1 MSKSKPVNVEAVC
14 GNEVLLSTGGW
25 VKCRYTPRI
34 GARVRV
40 DHHGFVVPVSKL
52 GSESTPLDKVNPL
65 GYINN
70 DAAARETGIRLGYLV
85 TNPEVQRGA
94 AQSTN
99 DS

>member
-1 MSKSKPVNVEAVC
+1 MGKSKPVNVKAVC

-34 GARVRV
+34 DARVRV
-40 DHHGFVVPVSKL
+40 DRHGFVVPANKP
-52 GSESTPLDKVNPL
+52 GIESTPLDKVNAL
-65 GYINN
+65 GYIDN
-70 DAAARETGIRLGYLV
+70 DAAARETGIRLGYVV

-94 AQSTN
+94 TRSAD

>member
-1 MSKSKPVNVEAVC
+1 MGKQKPVSVKAVC
-14 GNEVLLSTGGW
+14 GNEVLLSNGGW

-34 GARVRV
+34 DARVRV
-40 DHHGFVVPVSKL
+40 DRHGFVVPASKPV
-52 GSESTPLDKVNPL
+52 GEAKTTNKVNAL

-70 DAAARETGIRLGYLV
+70 DAAARETGIRLGYMV

-94 AQSTN
+94 AQATN